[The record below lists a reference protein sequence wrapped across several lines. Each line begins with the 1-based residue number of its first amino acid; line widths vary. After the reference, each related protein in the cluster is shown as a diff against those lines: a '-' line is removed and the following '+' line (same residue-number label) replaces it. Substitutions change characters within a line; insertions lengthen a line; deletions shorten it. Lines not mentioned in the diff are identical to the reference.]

1 MSNWEEIRKEW
12 ETTKITLATLAE
24 KHDVKLGTLKSRKS
38 REVWTRD
45 PTKKDATN
53 ARKVATISKRM
64 QPKKEDVT
72 KQQKVVESV
81 EVIEF
86 ENDDFTDKQR
96 LFISYYVKY
105 WNATKAYRKAYGCAY
120 DTARTEG
127 SKLLANP
134 NIRAEIVRVRDG
146 LTEDALLDERTL
158 IQKWIDILFAD
169 ITDYVKFGRQEEIEY
184 DDEGQPALDMNG
196 NVKTYAF
203 NYVHLNESDEV
214 DGTLVTEVRQ
224 GKDGIS
230 VKLIDKIKALEYL
243 SKHKDLL
250 DEHELKQLQAEQA
263 RLNIEKTKVDIAK
276 TRSETKGTGNANI
289 SVVDFSEL
297 STEEL
302 RAIANS
308 NKRTD

>member
-1 MSNWEEIRKEW
+1 MVNWEEIRSEW
-12 ETTKITLATLAE
+12 ETTKTTLAALAE
-24 KHDVKLGTLKSRKS
+24 KHGVKLGTLKSRKS
-38 REVWTRD
+38 REGWSRD
-45 PTKKDATN
+45 APKKDATN
-53 ARKVATISKRM
+53 AWKVATIPKRM
-64 QPKKEDVT
+64 QPKKEGAPEQT
-72 KQQKVVESV
+72 KVVESV
-81 EVIEF
+81 EVVEF
-86 ENDDFTDKQR
+86 ENGDFTDKQR

-127 SKLLANP
+127 SKLLAKP

-169 ITDYVKFGRQEEIEY
+169 ITDYVKFGRQEEIKYNE
-184 DDEGQPALDMNG
+184 DGEPELDMNG
-196 NVKTYAF
+196 NVKTHTF
-203 NYVHLNESDEV
+203 SYVYLNESDEV
-214 DGTLVTEVRQ
+214 DGTLITEIKQ
-224 GKDGIS
+224 GRDGIS
-230 VKLIDKIKALEYL
+230 VKLIDKMRALEYL

-250 DEHELKQLQAEQA
+250 NERELKQLQAEQA
-263 RLNIEKTKVDIAK
+263 RLNVEKTKADIAK
-276 TRSETKGTGNANI
+276 IRSETKGTGNENV
-289 SVVDFSEL
+289 SVVDFSQL